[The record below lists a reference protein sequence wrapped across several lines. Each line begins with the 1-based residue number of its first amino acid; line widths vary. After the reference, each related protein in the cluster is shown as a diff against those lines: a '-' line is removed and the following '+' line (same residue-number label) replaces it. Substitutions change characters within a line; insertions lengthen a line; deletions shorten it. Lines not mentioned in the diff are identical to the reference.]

1 VTADTPAEA
10 LARYAPLVSVAF
22 DVSANRRRSRPRAS
36 KPTPFV
42 RSRPVISLQSMG
54 SLSEILFV
62 AAAIIGLVSSRI
74 FLFGTGE
81 GGVNA
86 SALRRSLGLVS
97 MVLTYSLFAWGF
109 VSLGWYWPL
118 AAYLVAA
125 LVAAIVV
132 TFSPWRLLYS
142 YRPALDFAA
151 IAAGCYLWIE
161 HWPFM

>member
-1 VTADTPAEA
+1 M
-10 LARYAPLVSVAF
+10 
-22 DVSANRRRSRPRAS
+22 
-36 KPTPFV
+36 
-42 RSRPVISLQSMG
+42 ISLQSMG

-125 LVAAIVV
+125 IVAAVVV

>member
-1 VTADTPAEA
+1 
-10 LARYAPLVSVAF
+10 
-22 DVSANRRRSRPRAS
+22 
-36 KPTPFV
+36 
-42 RSRPVISLQSMG
+42 MG

-81 GGVNA
+81 GGVKT

-109 VSLGWYWPL
+109 VSLSWYWPL
-118 AAYLVAA
+118 VAYLVAA
-125 LVAAIVV
+125 IVAAIVV

-142 YRPALDFAA
+142 RRSLRAA
-151 IAAGCYLWIE
+151 ICGLNIGLSCNRRVRAAPVRPGIPRYI
-161 HWPFM
+161 HRQRRRMRSA

>member
-1 VTADTPAEA
+1 
-10 LARYAPLVSVAF
+10 
-22 DVSANRRRSRPRAS
+22 
-36 KPTPFV
+36 
-42 RSRPVISLQSMG
+42 VISLQNMG

-109 VSLGWYWPL
+109 VSLSWYWPL
-118 AAYLVAA
+118 AAYLVVPSSLPSSSHSSRGASCIRTGR
-125 LVAAIVV
+125 LWTSQRLPRAAICGLNIGPSCSRRVRP
-132 TFSPWRLLYS
+132 TPARPW
-142 YRPALDFAA
+142 
-151 IAAGCYLWIE
+151 
-161 HWPFM
+161 

>member
-1 VTADTPAEA
+1 M
-10 LARYAPLVSVAF
+10 
-22 DVSANRRRSRPRAS
+22 
-36 KPTPFV
+36 
-42 RSRPVISLQSMG
+42 ISLQSMG

-74 FLFGTGE
+74 FLFGAGE
-81 GGVNA
+81 GGVNT

-109 VSLGWYWPL
+109 VSLSWYWPL

>member
-1 VTADTPAEA
+1 
-10 LARYAPLVSVAF
+10 
-22 DVSANRRRSRPRAS
+22 
-36 KPTPFV
+36 
-42 RSRPVISLQSMG
+42 VISLQSMG

-74 FLFGTGE
+74 FLFSTGE
-81 GGVNA
+81 GGVNV
-86 SALRRSLGLVS
+86 SALRKSLGLVS

-109 VSLGWYWPL
+109 VSLSWSL

-125 LVAAIVV
+125 IVAAIVV

>member
-1 VTADTPAEA
+1 M
-10 LARYAPLVSVAF
+10 
-22 DVSANRRRSRPRAS
+22 
-36 KPTPFV
+36 
-42 RSRPVISLQSMG
+42 ISLQSMG

-74 FLFGTGE
+74 FLFGAGE
-81 GGVNA
+81 GGVNT

-109 VSLGWYWPL
+109 VSLSWYWPL

-132 TFSPWRLLYS
+132 WRLLHS

>member
-1 VTADTPAEA
+1 M
-10 LARYAPLVSVAF
+10 
-22 DVSANRRRSRPRAS
+22 
-36 KPTPFV
+36 
-42 RSRPVISLQSMG
+42 ISLQSMG

-62 AAAIIGLVSSRI
+62 AAAIVGLVSSRI

-81 GGVNA
+81 GGVKTPT
-86 SALRRSLGLVS
+86 LRRSLGLVS

-109 VSLGWYWPL
+109 VSLNWYWPL
-118 AAYLVAA
+118 AAYLLAA
-125 LVAAIVV
+125 IVAAIVV

-142 YRPALDFAA
+142 CRPALDFTA

>member
-1 VTADTPAEA
+1 M
-10 LARYAPLVSVAF
+10 
-22 DVSANRRRSRPRAS
+22 
-36 KPTPFV
+36 
-42 RSRPVISLQSMG
+42 ISLQSMG
-54 SLSEILFV
+54 NLSEILFV

-109 VSLGWYWPL
+109 VSLSWYWPL

-125 LVAAIVV
+125 IVAAIVV
-132 TFSPWRLLYS
+132 TILAVAPLVFVPAGSGLRGDRCGLLS
-142 YRPALDFAA
+142 VD
-151 IAAGCYLWIE
+151 
-161 HWPFM
+161 